1 MDSRLAL
8 PVDTVLDGS
17 YRIARMVGSG
27 GFGITYEAEDINLET
42 AVAIKEYY
50 PFDFGDRDATMSVK
64 PKSDRHKQTF
74 DWGRS
79 NFLQEARTLA
89 RFEHPSVVRVTRVF
103 EANST
108 AYMVMRFEQGHSF
121 EAWLNGLGRL
131 PTQEELDSIV
141 APLLDALQMM
151 HAENFLHRDIAPDNI
166 IVRGDGSPVLLDFG
180 AARRAVAEMSRTMT
194 GIVKAGYSPHEQYS
208 SDSRLQG
215 PWSDLYALGG
225 TLYRAVTGNA
235 PEEATLRV
243 DEDHM
248 PPASQVARKS
258 GYRPGFLSAIDAC
271 LRVRHSERPRSVA
284 QLRPLM
290 LGRKSQPRPGLR
302 LVEAFKA
309 PGKTPPLRAPPR
321 APSPPAQPSPTRRT
335 APPAGRPGAARRW
348 PVVAAAI
355 LAVLGGAYGGYE
367 YSRWQPI
374 DAADA
379 QRRAAQAIA
388 AKRAE
393 EERARQD
400 AEAKRIADAAAQ
412 KRADEERARQAE
424 AKRIADAAAAKKK
437 ADEER
442 ARQEA
447 EAKRFAEAAAAKKK
461 ADEEHARQEAEAKRI
476 AEAAAAKKKADEEAE
491 AKRAEQARIDAAKVA
506 AEEVARREADAD
518 KSKLEAPQRV
528 ASSVLDAEERA
539 IFVKRIQKVL
549 KQSSCYE
556 GAING
561 SSDDAQKSLDRYIK
575 SVRLQGKDR
584 PESIELAK
592 ASASDFDSWLKE
604 ADDIKGGLCSPPREK
619 RPTASKPQ
627 HREEPRRAH
636 AAEPRARPSS
646 GGSGGGGRIGPI
658 QGIQ

>member
-1 MDSRLAL
+1 MDSRLGL
-8 PVDTVLDGS
+8 PVNTVLDGS
-17 YRIARMVGSG
+17 YRIARVVGSG
-27 GFGITYEAEDINLET
+27 GFGITYEAEDINLGT

-248 PPASQVARKS
+248 PSASQVARKS

-271 LRVRHSERPRSVA
+271 LKVRHSERPRSVA

-393 EERARQD
+393 EERAREE
-400 AEAKRIADAAAQ
+400 AEAKRIAEAAAQ
-412 KRADEERARQAE
+412 KRADEER
-424 AKRIADAAAAKKK
+424 
-437 ADEER
+437 
-442 ARQEA
+442 
-447 EAKRFAEAAAAKKK
+447 
-461 ADEEHARQEAEAKRI
+461 ARQEAEAKRI
-476 AEAAAAKKKADEEAE
+476 AEAAAKKRADEERARLEAE

-549 KQSSCYE
+549 KQSRCYE

>member
-1 MDSRLAL
+1 LDSRLGL
-8 PVDTVLDGS
+8 PVNTVLDGS
-17 YRIARMVGSG
+17 YRIARVVGSG
-27 GFGITYEAEDINLET
+27 GFGITYEAEDINLGT

-166 IVRGDGSPVLLDFG
+166 TVRGDGSPVLLDFG

-367 YSRWQPI
+367 
-374 DAADA
+374 
-379 QRRAAQAIA
+379 
-388 AKRAE
+388 
-393 EERARQD
+393 
-400 AEAKRIADAAAQ
+400 
-412 KRADEERARQAE
+412 
-424 AKRIADAAAAKKK
+424 
-437 ADEER
+437 
-442 ARQEA
+442 
-447 EAKRFAEAAAAKKK
+447 
-461 ADEEHARQEAEAKRI
+461 
-476 AEAAAAKKKADEEAE
+476 
-491 AKRAEQARIDAAKVA
+491 
-506 AEEVARREADAD
+506 
-518 KSKLEAPQRV
+518 
-528 ASSVLDAEERA
+528 
-539 IFVKRIQKVL
+539 
-549 KQSSCYE
+549 
-556 GAING
+556 
-561 SSDDAQKSLDRYIK
+561 
-575 SVRLQGKDR
+575 
-584 PESIELAK
+584 
-592 ASASDFDSWLKE
+592 
-604 ADDIKGGLCSPPREK
+604 
-619 RPTASKPQ
+619 
-627 HREEPRRAH
+627 
-636 AAEPRARPSS
+636 
-646 GGSGGGGRIGPI
+646 
-658 QGIQ
+658 